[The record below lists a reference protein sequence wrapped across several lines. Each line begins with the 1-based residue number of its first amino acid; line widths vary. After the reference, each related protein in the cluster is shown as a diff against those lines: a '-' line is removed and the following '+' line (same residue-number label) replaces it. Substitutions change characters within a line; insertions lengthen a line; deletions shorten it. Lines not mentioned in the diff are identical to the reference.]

1 MSHPEASALLESVSR
16 QLNALDN
23 QKCLRSTH
31 CITKMMLIDEKLS
44 RLLHNAVNT
53 AINERDTYEIEF

>member
-1 MSHPEASALLESVSR
+1 MSHPEAAALLESVNQ
-16 QLNALDN
+16 QLNALDS
-23 QKCLRSTH
+23 QKCLRTTH

-53 AINERDTYEIEF
+53 AIDERDTYEIEF